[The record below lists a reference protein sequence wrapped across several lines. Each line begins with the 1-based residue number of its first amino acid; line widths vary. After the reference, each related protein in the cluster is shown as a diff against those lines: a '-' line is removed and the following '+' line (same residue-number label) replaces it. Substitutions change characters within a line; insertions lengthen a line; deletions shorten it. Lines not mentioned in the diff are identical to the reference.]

1 MTQQNRPDSAD
12 PLVRRQAPPG
22 SRMFPELE
30 TLDVDES
37 FRRRIGLAGGICD
50 GSDHADA
57 EPDTAREAAGW
68 PFFGQFVM
76 HDLVTQLMRLMEMRT
91 LGRCISHRLNLE
103 SLYGSGPVG
112 SPYFYDADQPAKLLV
127 GDNDLPR
134 NAKGT
139 AIIGVPQ
146 NDSNRVVSQLHLLF
160 LRFHNAVV
168 DWLSA
173 RTPSP
178 THGHTEPVDMVG
190 SELAAAQQ
198 HVRWHYH
205 WIILHD
211 FLPRVIGRSLAEEL
225 LERGPRYFDRAKSA
239 QFIPVEFLAGVARYG
254 HGQIRNSYRI
264 NSTTTAPLFPDLA
277 GNCPLDP
284 AHIVDWSYL
293 FDLDGRPPAQR
304 ARPFDGRLPR
314 SLYQLPAV
322 TLGPEADGRRPGA
335 PHRSEDDW
343 RRALAYR
350 DLLAGHFRGLP
361 SGEAVARHL
370 GVEPLTREETGLA
383 GSGWEGETP
392 LWYYVLREAAARG
405 NGDELGPVGGR
416 ILGEVLVAVIDHEP
430 TSFRV
435 ADRAWRPVLPSRIP
449 GEFTLADLI
458 TFVETNSAHSGC
470 SPDSSRIGG
479 DVGAV

>member
-1 MTQQNRPDSAD
+1 MTQDNPPDSANR
-12 PLVRRQAPPG
+12 PVRNQVPPIAL
-22 SRMFPELE
+22 MFPELDP
-30 TLDVDES
+30 LHVDDALM
-37 FRRRIGLAGGICD
+37 RRIGFAGGLCD
-50 GSDHADA
+50 GSDDVDA

-91 LGRCISHRLNLE
+91 LGRCISHNLDLE
-103 SLYGSGPVG
+103 ALYGSGPVG
-112 SPYFYDADQPAKLLV
+112 NPYFYDADEPAKLLV

-134 NAKGT
+134 NAQGT

-168 DWLSA
+168 DWLGA
-173 RTPSP
+173 HRPSP
-178 THGHTEPVDMVG
+178 THGHEGPAEDVG
-190 SELAAAQQ
+190 SELATAQQ
-198 HVRWHYH
+198 LVRWHYH

-211 FLPRVIGRSLAEEL
+211 FLPRIIGRSLAEEL
-225 LERGPRYFDRAKSA
+225 VEHGPRYYDRTKAK
-239 QFIPVEFLAGVARYG
+239 QFIPLEFLSGAARYG

-264 NSTTTAPLFPDLA
+264 NSATTAPLFPDLA
-277 GNCPLDP
+277 GNCPLDS

-293 FDLDGRPPAQR
+293 FDLEGRPPAQR
-304 ARPFDGRLPR
+304 ARSFDGRLPR

-343 RRALAYR
+343 RRTLPYR
-350 DLLAGHFRGLP
+350 DLRAGHHRGLP

-370 GVEPLTREETGLA
+370 GLEPLTREETGLVSVDWA
-383 GSGWEGETP
+383 GETP
-392 LWYYVLREAAARG
+392 LWYYVLREAAVRG

-430 TSFRV
+430 KSFRV
-435 ADRAWRPVLPSRIP
+435 TDRVWRPVLPSRIP
-449 GEFTLADLI
+449 GQFTLADLI
-458 TFVETNSAHSGC
+458 TFVEASTARSGR
-470 SPDSSRIGG
+470 SPEASGVGG